1 MKFSPIKASE
11 EIAEKYKRYLTTI
24 FEIADKDYAE
34 QLNQELSRKNVLYR
48 GPYLDATDSFKTG
61 RSIRELIDTEILPK
75 MFKKFGFPLD
85 RPLYIHQETAL
96 LKCLAGKILL
106 FQQERAQ
113 VKRKVFCI
121 LFCVNL
127 QKKKKKAH

>member
-1 MKFSPIKASE
+1 MKFSPIKASQ

-61 RSIRELIDTEILPK
+61 RSIRELIESGILPK
-75 MFKKFGFPLD
+75 MFKRFGFPLD
-85 RPLYIHQETAL
+85 RLHSAEPSGLR
-96 LKCLAGKILL
+96 CVS
-106 FQQERAQ
+106 ERTL
-113 VKRKVFCI
+113 CGT
-121 LFCVNL
+121 
-127 QKKKKKAH
+127 